1 MKVGTYLAALSLP
14 ALLVA
19 AAVAVPPVDAP
30 IVPADPAAAGRELAA
45 RLLALRPAVEA
56 TNTASLHVR
65 VSRTNTFEVPLLI
78 VVHTSKTDWGTTY
91 STEGT
96 NTSHAA
102 AFTVIRTESGSNEYR
117 VRKFSP
123 SSRDKNGI
131 EILTGE
137 QALVPFADSDF
148 WLADLGMEFLH
159 WPTQRLLRKELCRGQ
174 SCDRLESVAPA
185 GQTNGYTRVVGWFD
199 IDTGGPVLIEAY
211 DTSGRMVKEFKPN
224 KFKKVNGQ
232 WQVEELEITNRRTGS
247 RSWIRFKITD
257 E

>member
-1 MKVGTYLAALSLP
+1 MKVGTYLAALSLL
-14 ALLVA
+14 ALLKL
-19 AAVAVPPVDAP
+19 AAVAVPPAEAP
-30 IVPADPAAAGRELAA
+30 IVPADPVAAGRELAA
-45 RLLALRPAVEA
+45 RLLALRPAADA

-65 VSRTNTFEVPLLI
+65 ASRTNTFEVPLLI
-78 VVHTSKTDWGTTY
+78 VIHATDTNWSTTY
-91 STEGT
+91 STQGT
-96 NTSHAA
+96 NTIHAA
-102 AFTVIRTESGSNEYR
+102 TFTVIRTGSGSNAYQ
-117 VRKFSP
+117 VRRFSHP
-123 SSRDKNGI
+123 SGDTNGI
-131 EILTGE
+131 ENLTGE

-148 WLADLGMEFLH
+148 WLGDLGMEFLH

-211 DTSGRMVKEFKPN
+211 DASGRMVKEFKPN